1 MIEDMYA
8 VMQRISE
15 IKKRFG
21 LQRREVLPGPE
32 RSFQQ
37 ETEQRLQ
44 ETKSQETK
52 QIEPKPAAEKYSVG
66 QIKDLVQIYAKK
78 MGVPVS
84 LINAVIEKESGFN
97 QYAVSV
103 KGAKGLMQ
111 LMPEVMRQVNVSNPF
126 VPEEN
131 IRGGIAHL
139 KRLLVKYDWDYKKAL
154 AAYNAGEG
162 VVDSRGIPPYRET
175 REYIRKVID
184 AYVQNSE

>member
-8 VMQRISE
+8 VMQRINE

-21 LQRREVLPGPE
+21 LQQRAVLPGAE
-32 RSFQQ
+32 RSFEK
-37 ETEQRLQ
+37 ETEQRLK
-44 ETKSQETK
+44 ETMSQETK
-52 QIEPKPAAEKYSVG
+52 QIERKPTAEKYSVG

-111 LMPEVMRQVNVSNPF
+111 LMPEVMRQVGVSNPF

-131 IRGGIAHL
+131 IRGGIANL
-139 KRLLVKYDWDYKKAL
+139 KRLLMKYDWDYKKAL
-154 AAYNAGEG
+154 AAYNAGEN
-162 VVDSRGIPPYRET
+162 VVDTRGIPPYRET